1 MHKVKKYHNRL
12 ETQEI
17 FMINHNPH
25 RNKTEITQFFNKIK
39 IIQRNI
45 IPKINLVIMHKI
57 TFHQMMK
64 NTITK
69 IINNFTPTKEFV
81 LTVLSNQI
89 FLNHQHEMNKYD
101 NLETTQQH
109 TEIFNN
115 KIQSTH
121 NQSNQLKCKRQSHC
135 HIIYNNTK

>member
-1 MHKVKKYHNRL
+1 
-12 ETQEI
+12 
-17 FMINHNPH
+17 MINHSPH

-45 IPKINLVIMHKI
+45 IPKINLIIMHKI
-57 TFHQMMK
+57 IFHQMMK

-69 IINNFTPTKEFV
+69 IINDFTPTKDFV

-89 FLNHQHEMNKYD
+89 FLNHTREMNKYD
-101 NLETTQQH
+101 NLEITQHHTTI
-109 TEIFNN
+109 IFNN

-121 NQSNQLKCKRQSHC
+121 NHTNQLKCKTQSHC
-135 HIIYNNTK
+135 HIIYNKTK